1 MVQILH
7 DLELLLDD
15 LVERSAFDGKQAVSD
30 YLNVLL
36 LYYCLEAHPKRNP
49 WNYLEQDTA
58 ETPDIDDPRIG
69 VLLYVF

>member
-49 WNYLEQDTA
+49 
-58 ETPDIDDPRIG
+58 
-69 VLLYVF
+69 